1 MNTALLVL
9 LLLGQGPGQ
18 PPAPP
23 AAEQPDNQAEAD
35 EARAV
40 AKLLAGEYVFQ
51 LDKESGIELRR
62 EPEPVFRWLLQLDRR
77 FYSDVYVWT
86 HEGRPEVVA
95 AITNVYGPR
104 RAMETE
110 IHSLS
115 AGLPLLSHMEK
126 VVWEPERPGIDLK
139 PVPSAPKPGPTAASR
154 LKQMRTL
161 AAEYS
166 VSAEYGKTSKE
177 QLRLLRAP
185 IYRYAS
191 EKRGVTDGAL
201 FAFARG
207 TDPEVFLMIEA
218 RKGERGEEWQYALVR
233 FVGHASLRAECD
245 GQEVW
250 QVDAVPAKVNADPR
264 EPYFG
269 LRKYFDFPLVK

>member
-1 MNTALLVL
+1 MNTALLLL
-9 LLLGQGPGQ
+9 LLLGQAPSQPGD
-18 PPAPP
+18 PP
-23 AAEQPDNQAEAD
+23 AAEQPNNQAEAD

-40 AKLLAGEYVFQ
+40 AKKLAEEYVFQ
-51 LDKESGIELRR
+51 LDKGSGSELRR

-95 AITNVYGPR
+95 AITNVYGQR

-115 AGLPLLSHMEK
+115 AGLPLLTHNEK
-126 VVWEPERPGIDLK
+126 VVWAPERPGVELK
-139 PVPSAPKPGPTAASR
+139 PIPDAPKPGPTAAGR
-154 LKQMRTL
+154 LKQMRMLT
-161 AAEYS
+161 AEYS
-166 VSAEYGKTSKE
+166 VTAQYGNKKE
-177 QLRLLRAP
+177 ELRLLPAP

-191 EKRGVTDGAL
+191 EKQGVTEGAL

-218 RKGERGEEWQYALVR
+218 RKGEGGEEWQHAFVR
-233 FVGHASLRAECD
+233 FVGHASLRAMRD
-245 GQEVW
+245 GREVW
-250 QVDAVPAKVNADPR
+250 QVDAIPAKLNTNPK

-269 LRKYFDFPLVK
+269 LRKYSDLPVVK

>member
-1 MNTALLVL
+1 MNTAFLLL
-9 LLLGQGPGQ
+9 LLLGQAPSL
-18 PPAPP
+18 PASPP
-23 AAEQPDNQAEAD
+23 AAEQPDNQSEAD

-40 AKLLAGEYVFQ
+40 AKKLAGEYVFQ

-77 FYSDVYVWT
+77 FYSDVFVWT

-95 AITNVYGPR
+95 AITNVYGQR

-115 AGLPLLSHMEK
+115 AGLPLLTHNEK
-126 VVWEPERPGIDLK
+126 VVWAPNQPGVELEPISD
-139 PVPSAPKPGPTAASR
+139 APKPGPTAASR

-166 VSAEYGKTSKE
+166 LAAQYGNNKE
-177 QLRLLRAP
+177 ELRLLSSP

-191 EKRGVTDGAL
+191 EKQGVTDGAL
-201 FAFARG
+201 FTFARG

-218 RKGERGEEWQYALVR
+218 RKGECGEEWQHAFVR
-233 FVGHASLRAECD
+233 FVGHASLSARRD
-245 GQEVW
+245 GREVW
-250 QVDAVPAKVNADPR
+250 QVDAIPAKLNTDPK

-269 LRKYFDFPLVK
+269 LRKYSDFPVVK